1 MPKPVCLNTV
11 SLYIRINGIPGFL
24 MGHTVIAFIL
34 LNPNTS
40 DPKITKFDKLAV
52 SNF

>member
-1 MPKPVCLNTV
+1 
-11 SLYIRINGIPGFL
+11 

-34 LNPNTS
+34 VNLSMS
-40 DPKITKFDKLAV
+40 DPKITKFDKLDL